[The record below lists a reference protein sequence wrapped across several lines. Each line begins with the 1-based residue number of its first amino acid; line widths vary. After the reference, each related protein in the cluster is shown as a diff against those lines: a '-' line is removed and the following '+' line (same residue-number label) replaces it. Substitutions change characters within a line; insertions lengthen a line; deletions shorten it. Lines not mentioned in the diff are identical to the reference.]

1 MASLRGQGLSAELPA
16 GFEGRV
22 FQRAASFGAA
32 TYPVVHFAS
41 FPIPEGTADFGGGVP
56 VAMAP
61 TDIFAVLFQ
70 YGPESLGKAL
80 FARSG
85 MPRTL
90 SPDEFHPYTLRRG
103 APGQSGTQW
112 FFTENGKP
120 FTFYAVLGSHA
131 LRATLVPK
139 VNRLLAG
146 ITVSPPAPPAP
157 SAGAGGAP
165 EPAPAPTTSTVGGA

>member
-1 MASLRGQGLSAELPA
+1 MASLRGQGLSAELPP

-22 FQRAASFGAA
+22 FRRSAADGAA
-32 TYPVVHFAS
+32 TYPVMHFAS
-41 FPIPEGTADFGGGVP
+41 FPISAATADFGGGVP
-56 VAMAP
+56 ATMGP

-70 YGPESLGKAL
+70 YGPESLGQAL
-80 FARSG
+80 FARVG

-90 SPDEFHPYTLRRG
+90 SPDHFKPYLLRRG

-131 LRATLVPK
+131 LRASLVPK
-139 VNRLLAG
+139 VNRLLSG
-146 ITVSPPAPPAP
+146 ITISPPSPPSP
-157 SAGAGGAP
+157 GAGTNPISVPTAP
-165 EPAPAPTTSTVGGA
+165 TSTVGGA

>member
-1 MASLRGQGLSAELPA
+1 MASLSGQGLAAQLPP

-22 FQRAASFGAA
+22 FRRAAAIGTE
-32 TYPVVHFAS
+32 TYPVMHFAT

-80 FARSG
+80 FARVG

-90 SPDEFHPYTLRRG
+90 SAEHFKPYLLRRG
-103 APGQSGTQW
+103 APGQAGTQW

-120 FTFYAVLGSHA
+120 FTFYAVLGSGVLA
-131 LRATLVPK
+131 PSLVPK

-146 ITVSPPAPPAP
+146 ITISPPPPVSVA
-157 SAGAGGAP
+157 A
-165 EPAPAPTTSTVGGA
+165 APTTTVGGA

>member
-1 MASLRGQGLSAELPA
+1 MASLRGQGLSAELPP

-22 FQRAASFGAA
+22 FRRAATVGAA
-32 TYPVVHFAS
+32 TYPVMHFAT

-56 VAMAP
+56 AAMAP

-90 SPDEFHPYTLRRG
+90 SPDHFHPYTLRRG

-120 FTFYAVLGSHA
+120 FTFYAVLGNHA
-131 LRATLVPK
+131 LRTSLVPK
-139 VNRLLAG
+139 INVLLSG
-146 ITVSPPAPPAP
+146 ITISPPALPPV
-157 SAGAGGAP
+157 SAGAT
-165 EPAPAPTTSTVGGA
+165 PTTSTPSGAA

>member
-1 MASLRGQGLSAELPA
+1 MAWLHAQGFSAQLPQ

-22 FQRAASFGAA
+22 FQRAATAGAV

-56 VAMAP
+56 AAMGP
-61 TDIFAVLFQ
+61 TGIFAVLFQ

-80 FARSG
+80 FARQG
-85 MPRTL
+85 MPRAL
-90 SPDEFHPYTLRRG
+90 SPDDFKPYLLRRG

-131 LRATLVPK
+131 LRASLVPR
-139 VNRLLAG
+139 VNLLLAG
-146 ITVSPPAPPAP
+146 ITISPPAPSSPPASGP
-157 SAGAGGAP
+157 VPTAPGA
-165 EPAPAPTTSTVGGA
+165 TVGGA